1 MSCEEEDEFW
11 DLEQLPDHVL
21 MKILLNLN
29 VDDLKNIMLLNSFFY
44 KFILN
49 SRFLNNKI
57 SLRIGM
63 LYF

>member
-1 MSCEEEDEFW
+1 MSCEDEDEFW
-11 DLEQLPDHVL
+11 DLELLPDHVL

-29 VDDLKNIMLLNSFFY
+29 VDDLKNVMFLNSFFY